1 MSRRSV
7 TILVVL
13 AAMTFAAAFY
23 AKERRSRLP
32 VHVPLVSRTAANT
45 GRERKAVNM
54 AVAAD
59 VSSPARKRFSQ
70 REYDLLW
77 QRYKPNSGL
86 ADGPLSA
93 DRLDNL
99 ATIVKNDTRD
109 KKMWPVFRDVI
120 YGNSA
125 ALENRLDTGLS
136 ADATIHLDYPYNASV
151 SLLDMAIRAG
161 QRDIIRELL
170 RHNSSVGPLTEVA
183 PDGTPLKVEAPLPLA
198 AADGEDDVVRLLLQS
213 GADIEQGRALR
224 SNNQTALDAA
234 VTMQD
239 VSTAY
244 LLLSHGADVNSALD
258 PGGTVP
264 SILIPPQDAPPRM
277 IALRDLLMEYGAK
290 MPAGQ

>member
-151 SLLDMAIRAG
+151 SLLDMAIRGGAAG
-161 QRDIIRELL
+161 YHTRAPATQLKCRAAYGGCSGWHASQSRSAATPRGSGRRGRCCPASASE
-170 RHNSSVGPLTEVA
+170 RGRYRAGARLTE
-183 PDGTPLKVEAPLPLA
+183 
-198 AADGEDDVVRLLLQS
+198 Q
-213 GADIEQGRALR
+213 
-224 SNNQTALDAA
+224 
-234 VTMQD
+234 
-239 VSTAY
+239 
-244 LLLSHGADVNSALD
+244 
-258 PGGTVP
+258 
-264 SILIPPQDAPPRM
+264 
-277 IALRDLLMEYGAK
+277 
-290 MPAGQ
+290 